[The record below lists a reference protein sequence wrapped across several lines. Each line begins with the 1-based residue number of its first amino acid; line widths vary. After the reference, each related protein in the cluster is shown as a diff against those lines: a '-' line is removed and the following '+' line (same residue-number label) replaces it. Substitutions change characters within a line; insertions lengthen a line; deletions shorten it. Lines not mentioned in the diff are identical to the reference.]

1 MYKLMTLVDTVRID
15 PTLLGEDVRINV
27 KKALKNKLEGKVDKK
42 IGCLVA
48 VCDVEKI
55 GEGHILYGDGAVYYD
70 VTFKAVMFM
79 PENQE
84 VIEGEVLE
92 TVSFGVFVGIGPMD
106 GLLHVSQI
114 TDEFMSYDSKNGRL
128 VSKTGK
134 KALGEGDHVRARI
147 VAVSINERDPRES
160 KIGMTMRQTAL
171 GRMQWIEESREKTG
185 KGTGKGSGKKKAAD
199 SEAAAEENN

>member
-1 MYKLMTLVDTVRID
+1 MTLVDTVRID
-15 PTLLGEDVRINV
+15 PTLLGEDVLVNV
-27 KKALKNKLEGKVDKK
+27 KKALKTKLEGKVDKK

-48 VCDVEKI
+48 VCDVENI

-70 VTFKAVMFM
+70 VTFKAIMFM

-128 VSKTGK
+128 ISKSGK

-160 KIGMTMRQTAL
+160 KIGMTMRQAAL
-171 GRMQWIEESREKTG
+171 GRIQWIEEAREKTG
-185 KGTGKGSGKKKAAD
+185 TPKGKKKDPAA
-199 SEAAAEENN
+199 EAAAEENN